1 MVLGQLVLV
10 LEVLRVQR
18 WQPHSGPSFCGCLGL
33 QVGDRELYG
42 GLALHVER
50 AQEEREEDEAGDAE
64 HEVAAG
70 EKAEAQE
77 GGVGPCGEAAR
88 VLAGRREHGG
98 GGGDGGER
106 EDGEGAP
113 GGFEAGVLHWQ
124 GRSRSLMVF
133 SSNAQRGAEPPKGA
147 LDTRKGLCS
156 HAILAKAQWH
166 CFQSADPSSLGIS
179 LRLCRLCDTVRM
191 CLLDRH
197 FKMKRHETRRG
208 EWDCLFEGEVR
219 RLRTTNGLRSASGV
233 NRCRPYWL
241 PMADPW
247 HLTLRRW
254 RGDGRDTQ
262 H

>member
-156 HAILAKAQWH
+156 HGESAVALLPVRRPE
-166 CFQSADPSSLGIS
+166 QSWYLTSTLSSL
-179 LRLCRLCDTVRM
+179 
-191 CLLDRH
+191 RH
-197 FKMKRHETRRG
+197 CTHVSVGPALQDEATRNAPWR
-208 EWDCLFEGEVR
+208 V
-219 RLRTTNGLRSASGV
+219 GLSI
-233 NRCRPYWL
+233 
-241 PMADPW
+241 
-247 HLTLRRW
+247 
-254 RGDGRDTQ
+254 
-262 H
+262 